1 MKTELKK
8 ALQNIDDQL
17 LGIKEATRALDT
29 ISRLPIQTNDTN
41 KLLNAITIEGYTAT
55 LQLVVE
61 KLKRCHSEASDSLI
75 DSALLVRND
84 YE

>member
-29 ISRLPIQTNDTN
+29 ISRLPIQTDDTN
-41 KLLNAITIEGYTAT
+41 KLLNAVTIEGYTAT

-61 KLKRCHSEASDSLI
+61 KLERCHSEASD
-75 DSALLVRND
+75 ALLDCMLQIRKD
-84 YE
+84 